1 MHDVNEGPQ
10 KGKHLVCREGRG
22 RGFSWRFS
30 HHLLPTKETAGSQT
44 GGVAPGCWR
53 CHWAKNLLPQT
64 ELPLMRTMMK
74 TSFVIV
80 TAAANCCSPEKILR
94 HQPKHQETNTLI
106 FDNHKPPFWFLF
118 PLTIGQFVRK
128 TALPYRKQIMWKMS
142 SFTSNRF
149 HHFRYVVNVGS
160 CYIHIPCIDVRTMTS
175 LQLSPSCCVETGCNT
190 FPRLSYLSITERLIL
205 NYSFSHLLE

>member
-1 MHDVNEGPQ
+1 MRVGYAARRCMMWMRVLKKGSTWFVGR
-10 KGKHLVCREGRG
+10 KGK
-22 RGFSWRFS
+22 GFFLAFS

-64 ELPLMRTMMK
+64 ELLLMRTMMK

-128 TALPYRKQIMWKMS
+128 TALPCRKLIMWKMS

-160 CYIHIPCIDVRTMTS
+160 CYIHILCIRDRCKNYDITS
-175 LQLSPSCCVETGCNT
+175 VVT
-190 FPRLSYLSITERLIL
+190 IL
-205 NYSFSHLLE
+205 LCWNWMFHSHALVICRSQRGSS